1 MIGRNIT
8 NTAEGIQDLPS
19 RDWNIPKEIL
29 SEVSSLVDVLEGS
42 LANLPYD
49 RLIQEIIGRGGDIR
63 NLNETG
69 IVFNVIPSNQK
80 IACSQITLALSTGIS
95 SAGPLYFPRVMRSV
109 REYLIDCEHIAEIVV
124 LLTDTWSPQHI
135 KESIGDI
142 LAHARHNRYI
152 VPHLVNGSRILRVDW
167 PVNLA

>member
-1 MIGRNIT
+1 MGAGQNST

-19 RDWNIPKEIL
+19 RDWNVPGEIL
-29 SEVSSLVDVLEGS
+29 SKVSSLVDVLEGS

-49 RLIQEIIGRGGDIR
+49 RLIQEIIGRGGDIV
-63 NLNETG
+63 NHNETG

-95 SAGPLYFPRVMRSV
+95 PKSPFGLPSIMRSV

-124 LLTDTWSPQHI
+124 LLTDYWNPKLI
-135 KESIGDI
+135 EESMGDI
-142 LAHARHNRYI
+142 LAHARHNRFI
-152 VPHLVNGSRILRVDW
+152 VPHLVTGSRICRVDW
-167 PVNLA
+167 QVN